1 MEIKKFKPVIIIVL
15 PLLALVIIR
24 AFGTDHFKTDAAK
37 WAKASLESSNIISP
51 ENIQSIPGEKII
63 INLGDGQVPGN
74 ISPETVKIAP
84 ASILEKQNLKLFRRR
99 SVLLWSEEPGVAAR
113 IWMLLS
119 QMGYEKVFIVENG
132 TANEVFKKEFRPD
145 TMSIRPEF

>member
-24 AFGTDHFKTDAAK
+24 AFGTDHFKSDSAR

-63 INLGDGQVPGN
+63 INLGGRVPGN
-74 ISPETVKIAP
+74 ISPEPVKIAP
-84 ASILEKQNLKLFRRR
+84 ASILEKQNLKLLRRR

-119 QMGYEKVFIVENG
+119 QMGYEKVFIAENG

-145 TMSIRPEF
+145 TISIRPEF

>member
-1 MEIKKFKPVIIIVL
+1 MEIKRIKPVIIIVL

-24 AFGTDHFKTDAAK
+24 SFGTNHFKTDAARL
-37 WAKASLESSNIISP
+37 AKASLENSSIIAP

-63 INLGDGQVPGN
+63 INLGNGQVPGN
-74 ISPETVKIAP
+74 ISSEPVKVAP
-84 ASILEKQNLKLFRRR
+84 ASILEKQNLKLFSKG

-132 TANEVFKKEFRPD
+132 TANEVFKKEFRRD
-145 TMSIRPEF
+145 TVSIRPEF